1 MITQYSKDMER
12 VARALHLCR
21 KFHEG
26 QVDKCGQPY
35 WIHPFTV
42 AMMHFRGNTSFL
54 PHAIVGLLHDIPE
67 DTNISVKMLS
77 NLIELTEEEIEA
89 LNLLSRNKNT
99 SYDEYIDLIANS
111 GNKLAMTVKM
121 SDLVHN
127 IDLDRFIDA
136 EIPITSVDEDRTIKY
151 AEKIDQIYVALKK
164 LNNKEGDLDENT

>member
-1 MITQYSKDMER
+1 MITQHSKDMER

-42 AMMHFRGNTSFL
+42 GMRGFHNNDLS
-54 PHAIVGLLHDIPE
+54 HIIVGLLHDIPE
-67 DTNISVKMLS
+67 DTNISVKMLE

-89 LNLLSRNKNT
+89 LNLLTRNKNT
-99 SYDEYIDLIANS
+99 SYDEYINSIINSNNKIAIS
-111 GNKLAMTVKM
+111 VKL

-127 IDLDRFIDA
+127 SGLYRFRDA
-136 EIPITSVDEDRTIKY
+136 QIPITSTDEKRIDKYIHMVDRILRE
-151 AEKIDQIYVALKK
+151 V
-164 LNNKEGDLDENT
+164 